1 MDLGHEEQAP
11 GSRLLRTPAEDLF
24 RAIEWIPGEWAVSC
38 VKLVANVQTPRL
50 PAICDVAPELVD
62 ANRRRVHLLGVAVDM
77 LRSQSGA
84 VSALLLAGEAQVRPW
99 AAVGAFGDLFVKVQ
113 RMWRG
118 SSPFCLWEWLHALYT
133 NLAWLL
139 S

>member
-1 MDLGHEEQAP
+1 MGAYPLDVVGVLRQPQEVALRILDLGHEEQAP

-77 LRSQSGA
+77 LRSQSGT

-99 AAVGAFGDLFVKVQ
+99 AAVGAFGDLFVKV
-113 RMWRG
+113 
-118 SSPFCLWEWLHALYT
+118 
-133 NLAWLL
+133 
-139 S
+139 